1 MKVIV
6 YPHSMEVGGSQK
18 NAVDLASELR
28 SRGHEVLVF
37 SPPGPLVDVVRERGL
52 RHELAPRPRIRP
64 SNAIM
69 GRLCAVAS
77 EMGAD
82 IVHGFEWPPAVEA
95 AFGPYRRLNIPVVCT
110 IMSMSVAPFLPPFLP
125 VTVGTQQLL
134 ASEQKRRLHVS
145 LLEPPVDTVADRPV
159 DAAQSRRALGVD
171 DGTIVVSLVT
181 RLATEL
187 KLEGILSAIHAAE
200 IVAADAPIRLLIAG
214 DGPSRAEVKAAADRV
229 NTTTGR
235 LTVQLLGNVDDP
247 RPIYDAADIALG
259 MGGSALRSMA
269 FAKPLVVQGERGFW
283 RLLETSSLP
292 EFTENGWFGIGDGEN
307 GADRLASILRPLIAD
322 RGRRELLG
330 LFSREVVLD
339 RYDLEAA
346 TNRLEA
352 LYLETIERQR
362 AQSTAP
368 LLRPYLSVTRYEMDR
383 KVRRRFGGVSSDD
396 FNSVAAMAAMNQGR
410 AST

>member
-1 MKVIV
+1 
-6 YPHSMEVGGSQK
+6 
-18 NAVDLASELR
+18 
-28 SRGHEVLVF
+28 
-37 SPPGPLVDVVRERGL
+37 
-52 RHELAPRPRIRP
+52 
-64 SNAIM
+64 
-69 GRLCAVAS
+69 
-77 EMGAD
+77 
-82 IVHGFEWPPAVEA
+82 
-95 AFGPYRRLNIPVVCT
+95 
-110 IMSMSVAPFLPPFLP
+110 
-125 VTVGTQQLL
+125 
-134 ASEQKRRLHVS
+134 
-145 LLEPPVDTVADRPV
+145 
-159 DAAQSRRALGVD
+159 
-171 DGTIVVSLVT
+171 
-181 RLATEL
+181 
-187 KLEGILSAIHAAE
+187 
-200 IVAADAPIRLLIAG
+200 
-214 DGPSRAEVKAAADRV
+214 
-229 NTTTGR
+229 
-235 LTVQLLGNVDDP
+235 VQLLGNVDDP

-307 GADRLASILRPLIAD
+307 GVDRLASILRPLIAD
-322 RGRRELLG
+322 RRRRELLG

-339 RYDLEAA
+339 RYGLEAA

-352 LYLETIERQR
+352 LYLDTIERQR